1 MLCRI
6 SNNLFALKKRRIL
19 HIEYLT
25 SKKKSGIKLLAN
37 KVLIS
42 KSLPAFLKNEI
53 KKWVSDVN
61 FEI

>member
-6 SNNLFALKKRRIL
+6 SNDLFALKKRRIL

-25 SKKKSGIKLLAN
+25 SNKKSGIKLLAN

-53 KKWVSDVN
+53 KKWGK
-61 FEI
+61 

>member
-25 SKKKSGIKLLAN
+25 SNKKSGIKLLAN